1 MWSQK
6 QAKPTCNNEWVPGLG
21 GGETDC
27 IVAQKLEMLSTLVVV
42 MVKLHGYVHL
52 SKLTEKF

>member
-1 MWSQK
+1 MWSQN

-27 IVAQKLEMLSTLVVV
+27 IVAQKAFWGVGNA
-42 MVKLHGYVHL
+42 LHLGCGDG
-52 SKLTEKF
+52 